1 MVRGLEKGQK
11 PALLISEMQ
20 RAMADRSLQDRD
32 LSQNIEARGIVP
44 RIAFLADRFRAVGAP
59 VVHCTLVPAAG
70 FEGFPVN
77 CAISANLRKRGLLQK
92 GAPGADIIEALTPAP
107 QDIVSERRSG
117 MTAFHATELERILRG
132 LGVSTVVL
140 AGVSTNIALLGIAIE
155 AVNRMFEVVVP
166 RDCVS
171 SGDAGG
177 AGDTNLRV
185 HFPLLGAVTD
195 ADSVAEAISNRLNSE
210 NFIA

>member
-1 MVRGLEKGQK
+1 MVRGLEKGQR

-20 RAMADRSLQDRD
+20 RAMADRSLQDRV

-44 RIAFLADRFRAVGAP
+44 RIAFLADRFRAAGAP

-70 FEGFPVN
+70 FEGFPVT
-77 CAISANLRKRGLLQK
+77 CAITANLRKRGLLQQ
-92 GAPGADIIEALTPAP
+92 GLPGVDIIEALKPAP
-107 QDIVSERRSG
+107 QDIISERRSG
-117 MTAFHATELERILRG
+117 LSGFHATELERILRG
-132 LGVSTVVL
+132 LGVGTIVL
-140 AGVSTNIALLGIAIE
+140 AGVSTNIALLGMAIE

-171 SGDAGG
+171 SGDPEG

-185 HFPLLGAVTD
+185 HFPLLGAVSD
-195 ADSVAEAISNRLNSE
+195 AEAIAEALAAQER
-210 NFIA
+210 A